1 MIVHCTH
8 DEAVNILKNAGD
20 LIMLTV
26 KYYRAATP
34 FLKKDGKLG
43 EHQTMITTFLIWPR
57 NLVSAETQL
66 IPKIR
71 NGYFELEP
79 FHCSHT
85 QL

>member
-34 FLKKDGKLG
+34 FLKKDGKFNEKLFSP
-43 EHQTMITTFLIWPR
+43 QPT
-57 NLVSAETQL
+57 NLFQNPL
-66 IPKIR
+66 
-71 NGYFELEP
+71 
-79 FHCSHT
+79 
-85 QL
+85 